1 MHERSERRKHCG
13 REILAYRAMHERE
26 AGEFENATEE
36 IKMPAKGDIVEVF
49 DRPLTREDSVGK
61 GKVLKITWDGTWYD
75 GGIVATV
82 TLKLKGDT
90 IANTWA
96 LWVPQD

>member
-1 MHERSERRKHCG
+1 MSNEH
-13 REILAYRAMHERE
+13 
-26 AGEFENATEE
+26 ATET
-36 IKMPAKGDIVEVF
+36 IKMPAKGDTVEVF

-61 GKVLKITWDGTWYD
+61 GKVLSIKWDGTWYE
-75 GGIVATV
+75 GGIVTRV

-90 IANTWA
+90 IPTTWA

>member
-1 MHERSERRKHCG
+1 MSN
-13 REILAYRAMHERE
+13 
-26 AGEFENATEE
+26 ENATET
-36 IKMPAKGDIVEVF
+36 IKMPAKGDTVEVF
-49 DRPLTREDSVGK
+49 GRPLTREDSVGK

>member
-1 MHERSERRKHCG
+1 MNN
-13 REILAYRAMHERE
+13 
-26 AGEFENATEE
+26 ENATET

-61 GKVLKITWDGTWYD
+61 GKVLNITWGDDWYD
-75 GGIVATV
+75 GGIVARV

-90 IANTWA
+90 YRTTWA